1 MDNKDSEAEIHPLKT
16 EDVKAQENHEHY
28 VERRIVKS
36 SGLSRLSRWRTAAF
50 FISLFLCLIIVFA
63 FSFIIPCPERPVSER
78 TWFQYYNNAV
88 PYPFLAIADVS
99 EDKVQDVLFAFKSGN
114 SSRLNVSCLDEGLP
128 SPCAFIAAVSGRNGS
143 VLWES
148 PAAEEVQW
156 LQCDIQQLGT
166 AAGPGCLVV
175 EKPLSLTAVSL
186 NTGEVLWRQSHGFGA
201 NYTVLTPLSV
211 IPDVDNDNVQ
221 DLMIFI
227 TKEGQVKVFIYSGR
241 TGQQVGSTGSLRVDG
256 TARHVRL
263 QLHSSS
269 SYFLFYTEKS
279 IYAYSLKD
287 LCSTVVGVE
296 VNLPSFQLDSHLE
309 KNIDRATH
317 LLSLL
322 RFEDI
327 RYLAK
332 VPGHSRDNILVVDS
346 EMAKL
351 ISTKDLHTLWTLNVS
366 RVLSEP
372 LLGYYKPDAHGVVLE
387 SEIGPNRKK
396 VMIVESESGA
406 VQWELKL
413 NSGPGSPGPA
423 TLPTADHR
431 SAFLMWGDF
440 QEPGNETRPR
450 APLQKLYLFHPS
462 YTNVVL
468 ELRNSTDQIVAFTG
482 ESCPCSP
489 PARSCRSTLVPPGP
503 SWSLWV
509 VGVVASP
516 AQRLRLCFCVLRLQ
530 RRCSSG
536 AVTPATCCCGAPSPE
551 RGQAP
556 CP

>member
-78 TWFQYYNNAV
+78 TWFQYFNNTV
-88 PYPFLAIADVS
+88 PYPFLAIGDVS
-99 EDKVQDVLFAFKSGN
+99 DDKVQDVLFAFKSSN
-114 SSRLNVSCLDEGLP
+114 SSRFNMSCLDEGLP

-148 PAAEEVQW
+148 PAAEDVQW

-166 AAGPGCLVV
+166 AATPGCLVV

-186 NTGEVLWRQSHGFGA
+186 NTGEVLWRQARDFGA
-201 NYTVLTPLSV
+201 NYTVLTPLAV
-211 IPDVDNDNVQ
+211 IPDVDNDRVQ

-227 TKEGQVKVFIYSGR
+227 TKEGQVKVFIYSGK
-241 TGQQVGSTGSLRVDG
+241 TGQQIGSTGSLRVDG
-256 TARHVRL
+256 IARYVRL
-263 QLHSSS
+263 QLHSS
-269 SYFLFYTEKS
+269 SYFLFYTERS
-279 IYAYSLKD
+279 IYAYSLGD
-287 LCSTVVGVE
+287 LCSTVVGVQ
-296 VNLPSFQLDSHLE
+296 VKLPSFQLDSHLE

-332 VPGHSRDNILVVDS
+332 VPGSSRDDVLVVDS
-346 EMAKL
+346 EMATL
-351 ISTKDLHTLWTLNVS
+351 IRTKDLHAVWTLNVS

-372 LLGYYKPDAHGVVLE
+372 LLGYYKPDARGIVLE
-387 SEIGPNRKK
+387 SEIGSNRKK

-406 VQWELKL
+406 IQWELKL

-423 TLPTADHR
+423 TLSTADHR
-431 SAFLMWGDF
+431 SAFLMWGDY

-468 ELRNSTDQIVAFTG
+468 ELRNSTDQIIAFTAALFERSRHACYVLLRGPQPG
-482 ESCPCSP
+482 EG
-489 PARSCRSTLVPPGP
+489 PGP
-503 SWSLWV
+503 VSLMKRKLKEDVAVSRV
-509 VGVVASP
+509 VWLRHTPGDEE
-516 AQRLRLCFCVLRLQ
+516 QHIRDRLYRMRFQ
-530 RRCSSG
+530 S
-536 AVTPATCCCGAPSPE
+536 
-551 RGQAP
+551 QD
-556 CP
+556 